1 MKLRSF
7 SKNGRPNYFQ
17 SIISLRGLLSRFVSS
32 KLGIKRDAIIRC
44 NGRDAY
50 PITLINNL
58 FMTRFS
64 SRTTRTLRTLK
75 IRCSMEWT
83 AGVEW
88 FTRLFCSSLVSPVY
102 RLSIIINEE
111 RCNLEVARHLWRKWK
126 IESMNGELELQ
137 LTRFSREAGYA
148 IARKMVAVKCIHDAK
163 HAHVTDPP
171 KPDTRFIWEVN
182 TCQRINCTP
191 FMTISAFVFFFFS
204 LPPCF
209 NFLNLFLFYSIFF
222 FLFRIRV
229 YSFRISVSK
238 RYTNVAIRIFS
249 LQELS
254 GSIDFHFHVIISKF
268 HRSQKWIN

>member
-1 MKLRSF
+1 
-7 SKNGRPNYFQ
+7 
-17 SIISLRGLLSRFVSS
+17 
-32 KLGIKRDAIIRC
+32 
-44 NGRDAY
+44 
-50 PITLINNL
+50 
-58 FMTRFS
+58 MTRFS

-191 FMTISAFVFFFFS
+191 FMTISAFVFFFFPPS
-204 LPPCF
+204 LF
-209 NFLNLFLFYSIFF
+209 QLFESIFI
-222 FLFRIRV
+222 L
-229 YSFRISVSK
+229 
-238 RYTNVAIRIFS
+238 
-249 LQELS
+249 
-254 GSIDFHFHVIISKF
+254 FHFFFYFAFAFIHFGFRYQNDIRTLQLEFSVYKNSAVRSISI
-268 HRSQKWIN
+268 STS

>member
-182 TCQRINCTP
+182 TCQRINCTS
-191 FMTISAFVFFFFS
+191 FMTISAFVFFFFPPS
-204 LPPCF
+204 LF
-209 NFLNLFLFYSIFF
+209 QLFESIFILFHFF

>member
-182 TCQRINCTP
+182 TCQRINCTS
-191 FMTISAFVFFFFS
+191 FMTISAFVFFFPS
-204 LPPCF
+204 LLVSTF
-209 NFLNLFLFYSIFF
+209 WIYFYFIPFF

>member
-111 RCNLEVARHLWRKWK
+111 RCNLEVA
-126 IESMNGELELQ
+126 SMAKMENRIDERWIGV
-137 LTRFSREAGYA
+137 TVNA
-148 IARKMVAVKCIHDAK
+148 IFPRGWLC
-163 HAHVTDPP
+163 
-171 KPDTRFIWEVN
+171 
-182 TCQRINCTP
+182 NCTE
-191 FMTISAFVFFFFS
+191 
-204 LPPCF
+204 
-209 NFLNLFLFYSIFF
+209 N
-222 FLFRIRV
+222 
-229 YSFRISVSK
+229 
-238 RYTNVAIRIFS
+238 
-249 LQELS
+249 
-254 GSIDFHFHVIISKF
+254 G
-268 HRSQKWIN
+268 RSQVHSWCQTRARDWSA

>member
-191 FMTISAFVFFFFS
+191 FMTISAFVFFFS

-222 FLFRIRV
+222 SISHSFIHFGFRYQNDIRTLQLEFSV
-229 YSFRISVSK
+229 YKNSAVRSIS
-238 RYTNVAIRIFS
+238 
-249 LQELS
+249 
-254 GSIDFHFHVIISKF
+254 IST
-268 HRSQKWIN
+268 S